1 MECVYHKQKQ
11 GMPVKLPANSKELFF
26 SPIALL
32 ALTVA
37 TPTLTGCAAPAAL
50 YAAQYIPTAIVAY
63 QHVPGGA
70 DVEVDHPGKGAVTS
84 SLNAVKT
91 VITDNRY
98 SQEYLENEPGLFN
111 QVKLAKTTP
120 LSTAGAAKSARE
132 SGVDAFMMVDTGRAT
147 AQGGLMAKIIYGSV
161 SVTLVSRD
169 GTVLYK
175 QSAKLVG
182 KLNSAKN
189 PSEREV
195 AEALAMAIVKDLKA
209 SKAPVQVA
217 YSDSSRSR
225 MVLQESTQS
234 ANSANVPAQA
244 ASNILSLSEIQ
255 RRLTILGYNTGPQDG
270 KYGRLTGQALSDF
283 QADYGINVT
292 GMPDE
297 ATTAALNGMSEFR

>member
-1 MECVYHKQKQ
+1 MKTSTRSNECI
-11 GMPVKLPANSKELFF
+11 LP
-26 SPIALL
+26 PIALL
-32 ALTVA
+32 ALTLTA
-37 TPTLTGCAAPAAL
+37 PTLTGCAAPAVL

-63 QHVPGGA
+63 QHLPGGA
-70 DVEVDHPGKGAVTS
+70 NVELDNPGKGAVNS
-84 SLNAVKT
+84 ALNEVKT

-98 SQEYLENEPGLFN
+98 SQEYLENEPGLFE

-132 SGVDAFMMVDTGRAT
+132 SGVDAFMMVDTGGPT
-147 AQGGLMAKIIYGSV
+147 AQGGLMAKMVYGSV
-161 SVTLVSRD
+161 SVTLVSKD

-182 KLNSAKN
+182 KLNSDKN

-209 SKAPVQVA
+209 SKAPVQTA
-217 YSDSSRSR
+217 YSDSSR
-225 MVLQESTQS
+225 
-234 ANSANVPAQA
+234 AQT
-244 ASNILSLSEIQ
+244 SSSILPLSEIQ

-270 KYGRLTGQALSDF
+270 KFGRLTSQALRDF